1 MRWVRQWLLVLVIP
15 MALAGCASPS
25 FQSDSLSVLQERAG
39 RFSMQAQSVNQP
51 PDALQ
56 GSFVWRK
63 LVGGW
68 QLDLNTPVGSTLA
81 RLSVTPEGAMLEQPD
96 APTRRA
102 VSAEELLATILG
114 APVPLDAL
122 QDWIDGRVRHESEVT
137 QLVRDS
143 QGRVMSFEQAGWQVS
158 FDRYGAFGPGR
169 IRLQGRQLDQDI
181 DLRLVFE
188 QPA

>member
-1 MRWVRQWLLVLVIP
+1 
-15 MALAGCASPS
+15 
-25 FQSDSLSVLQERAG
+25 
-39 RFSMQAQSVNQP
+39 MQAQSANQP

-63 LVGGW
+63 LVDGW

-81 RLSVTPEGAMLEQPD
+81 RVSVTPRGALLEQPD
-96 APTRRA
+96 APTRGA
-102 VSAEELLATILG
+102 ASAEELLTTIFG

-122 QDWIDGRVRHESEVT
+122 QDWIDGRVRHDNEVT
-137 QLVRDS
+137 KLLRDS

-158 FDRYGAFGPGR
+158 FDRYGDDGPGR
-169 IRLQGRQLDQDI
+169 IRLKGRQLDQDI

-188 QPA
+188 QPASRSE